1 MLNFNIS
8 LLNDIEKKEK
18 SKPKEQISITLDPD
32 VIEFVNIIESWYETL
47 KSRSST
53 IEFIIKR
60 FSEIIKLE
68 KLRERTAEYYKSLT
82 EEEIEE
88 DRIWAEFATKQAE
101 KIWD

>member
-1 MLNFNIS
+1 MMNFNIS
-8 LLNDIEKKEK
+8 LLNDLEKKETP
-18 SKPKEQISITLDPD
+18 KPKEQISITLDPD
-32 VIEFVNIIESWYETL
+32 VIKFVDIIERRHEIL

-53 IEFIIKR
+53 IEFVIKR

-68 KLRERTAEYYKSLT
+68 RLRERTAEYYKSLT

-101 KIWD
+101 KVWD